1 MLAWA
6 LLHYRGDMF
15 KICRSSSGRW
25 VLFSVSGRIDGEA
38 VSELKSLLGRESAGS
53 KLLLDLEEVRIVDAE
68 AVEFFA
74 RCEDAGSGFGNA
86 LRMSRSGSR
95 ATGVRASP
103 GHRRWRDYFSATAEA
118 SALLGST
125 LT

>member
-1 MLAWA
+1 

-74 RCEDAGSGFGNA
+74 RCEDAGIR
-86 LRMSRSGSR
+86 LRKCPPY
-95 ATGVRASP
+95 VQEWIASN
-103 GHRRWRDYFSATAEA
+103 RRQS
-118 SALLGST
+118 
-125 LT
+125 